1 MSYIAGIGDEVLLFF
16 TFIVASSGILL
27 YLVLRESYRRAAS
40 SNERWNESTVT
51 AEVTTVPT
59 SATPLNSNDELL
71 IPHEDEYRDELQQDT
86 PLSTPSNV
94 NQTEPVTDFN
104 LPGASLEE
112 VRNSDQPEDQSI
124 AVRLVLQDRTINA
137 EFSYTT
143 TLYQVKR

>member
-1 MSYIAGIGDEVLLFF
+1 
-16 TFIVASSGILL
+16 
-27 YLVLRESYRRAAS
+27 LVLRESYRRAAS

-51 AEVTTVPT
+51 AEATAVPT
-59 SATPLNSNDELL
+59 STTSSNSNDELL
-71 IPHEDEYRDELQQDT
+71 APHEDESRDELQQDT

-94 NQTEPVTDFN
+94 NTEPITDFN

-112 VRNSDQPEDQSI
+112 LQNNDQPEDQSVAI
-124 AVRLVLQDRTINA
+124 RLVLQDRTINA